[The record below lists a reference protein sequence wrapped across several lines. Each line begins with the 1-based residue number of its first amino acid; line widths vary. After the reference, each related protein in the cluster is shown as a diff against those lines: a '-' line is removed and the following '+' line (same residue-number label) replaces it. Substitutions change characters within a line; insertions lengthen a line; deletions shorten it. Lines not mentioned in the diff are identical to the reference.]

1 LRASRAPAPDPVA
14 HGNATGHN
22 EAIAPPHPAAREDRM
37 SFKGQTVVITGAAGN
52 LGQAVAAR
60 FAAEGANLALLDLNQ
75 AALDNVPTAG
85 SGDVLRQGV
94 DLSDAAVISTAIGA
108 VIARF
113 GRIDALC
120 NLAGGFHM
128 GEKVHEVPA
137 DKWDFM
143 MELNAGSVLRMAQA
157 VVPHMLKAGGGRIV
171 NIGAYSAL
179 SGKAEMGAYVASK
192 SAVIRL
198 TETMAAELR
207 SHNINVNCVLPSV
220 IDTPQ
225 NRAAMPKA
233 DPAKWVAPEA
243 LADVLLFLCS
253 PAARAIHGAAIPVVG
268 LS

>member
-1 LRASRAPAPDPVA
+1 
-14 HGNATGHN
+14 
-22 EAIAPPHPAAREDRM
+22 M

-60 FAAEGANLALLDLNQ
+60 FAVEGAKLALLDLNQ
-75 AALDNVPTAG
+75 AALDKVPTAG
-85 SGDVLRQGV
+85 AGDVLRQVV
-94 DLSDAAVISTAIGA
+94 DLSDTVSISAAIGA

-171 NIGAYSAL
+171 NIGANSAL

-207 SHNINVNCVLPSV
+207 SHNINVNCVLPSI

-233 DPAKWVAPEA
+233 DPAKWVAPAA

>member
-1 LRASRAPAPDPVA
+1 
-14 HGNATGHN
+14 
-22 EAIAPPHPAAREDRM
+22 M

-52 LGQAVAAR
+52 LGQAVAAA
-60 FAAEGANLALLDLNQ
+60 FAATGANLVLLDLNE
-75 AALDNVPTAG
+75 ASLAKVATKGAG
-85 SGDVLRQGV
+85 HVLRELV
-94 DLSDAAVISTAIGA
+94 DLGDPPSIESAVAAI
-108 VIARF
+108 IARF

-128 GEKVHEVPA
+128 GETVHETPA
-137 DKWDFM
+137 DKCNFM

-171 NIGAYSAL
+171 NIGANSAL
-179 SGKAEMGAYVASK
+179 GGKAEMGAYVASK

-207 SHNINVNCVLPSV
+207 GHNINVNCVLPSI

>member
-1 LRASRAPAPDPVA
+1 M
-14 HGNATGHN
+14 T
-22 EAIAPPHPAAREDRM
+22 
-37 SFKGQTVVITGAAGN
+37 FKGQTVLITGAAGN
-52 LGQAVAAR
+52 LGRAVAAA
-60 FAAEGANLALLDLNQ
+60 FAEAGANLVLIDLKDDALKSVATKGAGGVLAQRADLADP
-75 AALDNVPTAG
+75 AAIAG
-85 SGDVLRQGV
+85 AV
-94 DLSDAAVISTAIGA
+94 DAAIK
-108 VIARF
+108 RF

-120 NLAGGFHM
+120 NLAGGFAM
-128 GEKVHEVPA
+128 GDKAHELGA
-137 DKWDFM
+137 EAWNNM
-143 MELNAGSVLRMAQA
+143 MELNAGSVLRMSHA

-171 NIGAYSAL
+171 NIGANSAL
-179 SGKAEMGAYVASK
+179 SGKAEMGAYIASK

-207 SHNINVNCVLPSV
+207 GHNINVNCVLPSI

-233 DPAKWVAPEA
+233 DPAKWVAPAA

>member
-1 LRASRAPAPDPVA
+1 
-14 HGNATGHN
+14 
-22 EAIAPPHPAAREDRM
+22 M
-37 SFKGQTVVITGAAGN
+37 SFKGQTTMITGAAGN
-52 LGQAVAAR
+52 LGQAVAAA
-60 FAAEGANLALLDLNQ
+60 FAAAGANLVLLDLNDD
-75 AALDNVPTAG
+75 ALQEVATAG
-85 SGDVLRQGV
+85 AGDVMRQRV
-94 DLSDAAVISTAIGA
+94 DLADTALIAGAVDAA
-108 VIARF
+108 IARF

-128 GEKVHEVPA
+128 GEKVHKIPA
-137 DKWDFM
+137 DTWNFM
-143 MELNAGSVLRMAQA
+143 MELNAGSVLRMSQA
-157 VVPHMLKAGGGRIV
+157 VVPHMLKASAGKVV
-171 NIGAYSAL
+171 NIGAFSAL

-198 TETMAAELR
+198 TESMAAELR
-207 SHNINVNCVLPSV
+207 GRSINVNCVLPSI

-233 DPAKWVAPEA
+233 DPSRWVAPEA

>member
-1 LRASRAPAPDPVA
+1 
-14 HGNATGHN
+14 
-22 EAIAPPHPAAREDRM
+22 M
-37 SFKGQTVVITGAAGN
+37 SFKGQTVIITGAAGN

-60 FAAEGANLALLDLNQ
+60 FAVEGANLALLDLNQ
-75 AALDNVPTAG
+75 AALDKVPAAG
-85 SGDVLRQGV
+85 AGDVLRQGV
-94 DLSDAAVISTAIGA
+94 DLSDTASISAAIGA

-157 VVPHMLKAGGGRIV
+157 VVPHMLKSGGGRIV
-171 NIGAYSAL
+171 NIGANSAL
-179 SGKAEMGAYVASK
+179 SGKAEMGAYIASK

-207 SHNINVNCVLPSV
+207 SHNINVNCVLPSI

>member
-1 LRASRAPAPDPVA
+1 M
-14 HGNATGHN
+14 T
-22 EAIAPPHPAAREDRM
+22 
-37 SFKGQTVVITGAAGN
+37 FKGQAVLITGAAGN
-52 LGQAVAAR
+52 LGRAVAAA
-60 FAAEGANLALLDLNQ
+60 FAEVGANLVLIDLKDDALKSVATKGASGVLAQRADLADPASI
-75 AALDNVPTAG
+75 AAAV
-85 SGDVLRQGV
+85 
-94 DLSDAAVISTAIGA
+94 DAAIK
-108 VIARF
+108 RF

-120 NLAGGFHM
+120 NLAGGFAM
-128 GEKVHEVPA
+128 GEKVHEIPA

-143 MELNAGSVLRMAQA
+143 MELNAGSVLRMSNA

-171 NIGAYSAL
+171 NIGANSAL
-179 SGKAEMGAYVASK
+179 SGKAEMGAYIASK

-207 SHNINVNCVLPSV
+207 GHNINVNCVLPSI

-233 DPAKWVAPEA
+233 DPKKWVAPEA

>member
-1 LRASRAPAPDPVA
+1 
-14 HGNATGHN
+14 
-22 EAIAPPHPAAREDRM
+22 M
-37 SFKGQTVVITGAAGN
+37 SFKGQTVIITGAAGN
-52 LGQAVAAR
+52 LGQAVAVR
-60 FAAEGANLALLDLNQ
+60 FAAEGANLALLDLKQ
-75 AALDNVPTAG
+75 AALDKVPTAG
-85 SGDVLRQGV
+85 AGDVLRQVV
-94 DLSDAAVISTAIGA
+94 DLSDTASVSTAIGA

-128 GEKVHEVPA
+128 GEKVYEIPA

-143 MELNAGSVLRMAQA
+143 MQLNAGSVLRMAQA

-171 NIGAYSAL
+171 NIGANSAL

>member
-1 LRASRAPAPDPVA
+1 
-14 HGNATGHN
+14 
-22 EAIAPPHPAAREDRM
+22 M

-75 AALDNVPTAG
+75 AALDRVPTAG
-85 SGDVLRQGV
+85 AGDVLRQVV
-94 DLSDAAVISTAIGA
+94 DLSDTVSISAATGA

-171 NIGAYSAL
+171 NIGANSAL

-207 SHNINVNCVLPSV
+207 GHNINVNCVLPSI

-233 DPAKWVAPEA
+233 DPAKWVAPAA

>member
-1 LRASRAPAPDPVA
+1 
-14 HGNATGHN
+14 
-22 EAIAPPHPAAREDRM
+22 M
-37 SFKGQTVVITGAAGN
+37 SFKGQTALITGAAGN
-52 LGQAVAAR
+52 LGQAVAAA
-60 FAAEGANLALLDLNQ
+60 FAAAGANLVLLDLNE
-75 AALDNVPTAG
+75 AALAKVPAQG
-85 SGDVLRQGV
+85 AADVLRQRV
-94 DLSDAAVISTAIGA
+94 DLSDPVSITAATKAA
-108 VIARF
+108 IARF
-113 GRIDALC
+113 QRIDALC
-120 NLAGGFHM
+120 NLAGGFQM
-128 GEKVHEVPA
+128 GDKAHELTA
-137 DKWDFM
+137 DKWNFM
-143 MELNAGSVLRMAQA
+143 MELNAGSVLRMTHA

-179 SGKAEMGAYVASK
+179 GGKAEMGAYIASK

-207 SHNINVNCVLPSV
+207 THNINVNCVLPSI

-233 DPAKWVAPEA
+233 DPRKWVAPEA

>member
-1 LRASRAPAPDPVA
+1 
-14 HGNATGHN
+14 
-22 EAIAPPHPAAREDRM
+22 M
-37 SFKGQTVVITGAAGN
+37 SFKGQTVIITGAAGN
-52 LGQAVAAR
+52 LGHAVAAA
-60 FAAEGANLALLDLNQ
+60 FAAAGANLVLLDLNED
-75 AALDNVPTAG
+75 ALKKTPTAG
-85 SGDVLRQGV
+85 ASDVLRQRV
-94 DLSDAAVISTAIGA
+94 DLSDAVSIAAAVDAAIK
-108 VIARF
+108 RF

-128 GEKVHEVPA
+128 GEKVHEITA

-171 NIGAYSAL
+171 NIGANSAL
-179 SGKAEMGAYVASK
+179 GGKAEMGAYIASK

-207 SHNINVNCVLPSV
+207 GHNINVNCVLPSI

-233 DPAKWVAPEA
+233 DPRKWVAPEA

>member
-1 LRASRAPAPDPVA
+1 V
-14 HGNATGHN
+14 
-22 EAIAPPHPAAREDRM
+22 
-37 SFKGQTVVITGAAGN
+37 
-52 LGQAVAAR
+52 
-60 FAAEGANLALLDLNQ
+60 LLDLHEEALKKTP
-75 AALDNVPTAG
+75 AAGA
-85 SGDVLRQGV
+85 SDVLRQRV
-94 DLSDAAVISTAIGA
+94 DLSDAASIAAAVTAA
-108 VIARF
+108 LARF
-113 GRIDALC
+113 GRIDAVC

-128 GEKVHEVPA
+128 GEKVHEISA

-143 MELNAGSVLRMAQA
+143 MELNAGTVLRMCNA

-171 NIGAYSAL
+171 NIGANSAL
-179 SGKAEMGAYVASK
+179 GGKAEMGAYIASK

-207 SHNINVNCVLPSV
+207 GHNINVNCVLPSI

-233 DPAKWVAPEA
+233 DPKKWVAPEA

>member
-1 LRASRAPAPDPVA
+1 
-14 HGNATGHN
+14 
-22 EAIAPPHPAAREDRM
+22 M

-225 NRAAMPKA
+225 NRAAMSKA

>member
-1 LRASRAPAPDPVA
+1 
-14 HGNATGHN
+14 
-22 EAIAPPHPAAREDRM
+22 M

-253 PAARAIHGAAIPVVG
+253 PAARSIHGAAIPVVG

>member
-1 LRASRAPAPDPVA
+1 M
-14 HGNATGHN
+14 T
-22 EAIAPPHPAAREDRM
+22 
-37 SFKGQTVVITGAAGN
+37 FKNQTVIITGAAGN

-75 AALDNVPTAG
+75 AALDKVPTTGA
-85 SGDVLRQGV
+85 GDVLRQIA
-94 DLSDAAVISTAIGA
+94 DLSDTVSVSAAIGA

-120 NLAGGFHM
+120 NIAGGFHM
-128 GEKVHEVPA
+128 GEKVHEMPA
-137 DKWDFM
+137 DRWDFM

-157 VVPHMLKAGGGRIV
+157 VVPHMLKAGGGKIV
-171 NIGAYSAL
+171 NIGANSAL

-207 SHNINVNCVLPSV
+207 SHNINVNCVLPSI

-233 DPAKWVAPEA
+233 DPRKWVEPAA

>member
-1 LRASRAPAPDPVA
+1 M
-14 HGNATGHN
+14 T
-22 EAIAPPHPAAREDRM
+22 
-37 SFKGQTVVITGAAGN
+37 FKNQTVLITGAAGN
-52 LGQAVAAR
+52 LGRAVAAA
-60 FAAEGANLALLDLNQ
+60 FAAAGANLVLIDLNEDALKSVATKGAGGVLAQ
-75 AALDNVPTAG
+75 RADLADPAAIATA
-85 SGDVLRQGV
+85 V
-94 DLSDAAVISTAIGA
+94 DAAIN
-108 VIARF
+108 RF

-120 NLAGGFHM
+120 NLAGGFAM
-128 GEKVHEVPA
+128 GDKAHELSA
-137 DKWDFM
+137 EAWNNM
-143 MELNAGSVLRMAQA
+143 MELNAGSVLRMSHA
-157 VVPHMLKAGGGRIV
+157 VVPHMLKQGGGKIV
-171 NIGAYSAL
+171 NIGANSAL

-207 SHNINVNCVLPSV
+207 SHNINVNCVLPSI

-233 DPAKWVAPEA
+233 DPKKWVAPEA

>member
-1 LRASRAPAPDPVA
+1 
-14 HGNATGHN
+14 
-22 EAIAPPHPAAREDRM
+22 M

-128 GEKVHEVPA
+128 GEKVHEISA

>member
-1 LRASRAPAPDPVA
+1 
-14 HGNATGHN
+14 
-22 EAIAPPHPAAREDRM
+22 M
-37 SFKGQTVVITGAAGN
+37 SQ
-52 LGQAVAAR
+52 
-60 FAAEGANLALLDLNQ
+60 
-75 AALDNVPTAG
+75 
-85 SGDVLRQGV
+85 
-94 DLSDAAVISTAIGA
+94 
-108 VIARF
+108 RF

-128 GEKVHEVPA
+128 GEKVHEIPA

-143 MELNAGSVLRMAQA
+143 MELNAGSVLRMSHA
-157 VVPHMLKAGGGRIV
+157 VVPQMLKAGGGKIV
-171 NIGAYSAL
+171 NIGAFSAL
-179 SGKAEMGAYVASK
+179 SGKAEMGAYIASK

-207 SHNINVNCVLPSV
+207 GHNINVNCVLPSI

-253 PAARAIHGAAIPVVG
+253 PGARAIHGAAIPVVG

>member
-1 LRASRAPAPDPVA
+1 M
-14 HGNATGHN
+14 T
-22 EAIAPPHPAAREDRM
+22 
-37 SFKGQTVVITGAAGN
+37 FKNQTVMITGAAGN
-52 LGQAVAAR
+52 LGRAVAAA
-60 FAAEGANLALLDLNQ
+60 FAEAGADLALIDLNEDAL
-75 AALDNVPTAG
+75 AAVPTQGAD
-85 SGDVLRQGV
+85 DVLRRRA
-94 DLSDAAVISTAIGA
+94 DLSDPASVSAAVAAAID
-108 VIARF
+108 RF

-128 GEKVHEVPA
+128 GEKAHEIPA
-137 DKWDFM
+137 DRWNFM

-157 VVPHMLKAGGGRIV
+157 VVPHMLKAGGGKIV

-179 SGKAEMGAYVASK
+179 GGKAEMGAYVAAK

-207 SHNINVNCVLPSV
+207 SHNINVNCVLPSI

-233 DPAKWVAPEA
+233 DPKRWVAPEA
-243 LADVLLFLCS
+243 LADVILFLCS

>member
-1 LRASRAPAPDPVA
+1 M
-14 HGNATGHN
+14 N
-22 EAIAPPHPAAREDRM
+22 
-37 SFKGQTVVITGAAGN
+37 QTVLITGAAGN
-52 LGQAVAAR
+52 LGRAVAAA
-60 FAAEGANLALLDLNQ
+60 FAAAGANLVLLDLNED
-75 AALDNVPTAG
+75 ALKAIPTAG
-85 SGDVLRQGV
+85 AGDVLRQRA
-94 DLSDAAVISTAIGA
+94 DLADAASITAAVDAAVK
-108 VIARF
+108 RF

-120 NLAGGFHM
+120 NLAGGFAM
-128 GEKVHEVPA
+128 GDKAHELSA
-137 DKWDFM
+137 EAWNRM
-143 MELNAGSVLRMAQA
+143 MELNAGTVLRMCQA
-157 VVPHMLKAGGGRIV
+157 VVPHMLQAGGGRIV

-207 SHNINVNCVLPSV
+207 GHGINVNCVLPSI

-233 DPAKWVAPEA
+233 DPKKWVAPEA

>member
-1 LRASRAPAPDPVA
+1 M
-14 HGNATGHN
+14 T
-22 EAIAPPHPAAREDRM
+22 
-37 SFKGQTVVITGAAGN
+37 FKNQTVIITGAAGN

-75 AALDNVPTAG
+75 AALDKVPTTGA
-85 SGDVLRQGV
+85 GDVLRQIA
-94 DLSDAAVISTAIGA
+94 DLSDTVSVSAAIGA

-120 NLAGGFHM
+120 NIAGGFHM
-128 GEKVHEVPA
+128 GEKVHEMPA
-137 DKWDFM
+137 DRWDFM

-157 VVPHMLKAGGGRIV
+157 VVPHMLKAGGGKIV
-171 NIGAYSAL
+171 NIGANSAL

-233 DPAKWVAPEA
+233 DPRKWVEPAA

>member
-1 LRASRAPAPDPVA
+1 
-14 HGNATGHN
+14 
-22 EAIAPPHPAAREDRM
+22 M

-75 AALDNVPTAG
+75 AALDKVPAAG
-85 SGDVLRQGV
+85 AGDVLRQVV
-94 DLSDAAVISTAIGA
+94 DLSDTVSISAAIGA

-171 NIGAYSAL
+171 NIGANSAL

-207 SHNINVNCVLPSV
+207 SHNINVNCVLPSI

-233 DPAKWVAPEA
+233 DPAKWVAPAA

>member
-1 LRASRAPAPDPVA
+1 M
-14 HGNATGHN
+14 T
-22 EAIAPPHPAAREDRM
+22 
-37 SFKGQTVVITGAAGN
+37 FKNQTAMITGAAGN
-52 LGQAVAAR
+52 LGHAVSAA
-60 FAAEGANLALLDLNQ
+60 FAAAGANLALLDLNED
-75 AALDNVPTAG
+75 ALKKTPTAG
-85 SGDVLRQGV
+85 GGDVLRQRV
-94 DLSDAAVISTAIGA
+94 DLSDAASIAAA
-108 VIARF
+108 VDAAVKRF

-128 GEKVHEVPA
+128 GEKVHEIPA

-157 VVPHMLKAGGGRIV
+157 VVPHMLKQGGGRIV
-171 NIGAYSAL
+171 NIGANSAL
-179 SGKAEMGAYVASK
+179 SGKAEMAAYIASK

-198 TETMAAELR
+198 TESMAAELR
-207 SHNINVNCVLPSV
+207 GHNINVNCVLPSV

>member
-1 LRASRAPAPDPVA
+1 
-14 HGNATGHN
+14 
-22 EAIAPPHPAAREDRM
+22 M

-52 LGQAVAAR
+52 LGQAVAAA
-60 FAAEGANLALLDLNQ
+60 FAAAGANLALFDLND
-75 AALDNVPTAG
+75 AALGKVPTAG
-85 SGDVLRQGV
+85 AGGALRQRV
-94 DLSDAAVISTAIGA
+94 DLADPASITAAVDAAISK
-108 VIARF
+108 F
-113 GRIDALC
+113 GRIDAVC
-120 NLAGGFHM
+120 NLAGGFQM
-128 GEKVHEVPA
+128 GDKVHELTA

-143 MELNAGSVLRMAQA
+143 MELNAGSVLRMSHA

-179 SGKAEMGAYVASK
+179 SGKPEMSAYIASK

-198 TETMAAELR
+198 TESMAAELR
-207 SHNINVNCVLPSV
+207 SHNINVNCVLPSI

-233 DPAKWVAPEA
+233 DPNKWVAPEA
-243 LADVLLFLCS
+243 LADVLMFLCS

>member
-1 LRASRAPAPDPVA
+1 M
-14 HGNATGHN
+14 T
-22 EAIAPPHPAAREDRM
+22 
-37 SFKGQTVVITGAAGN
+37 FKGQAVLITGAAGN
-52 LGQAVAAR
+52 LGRAVAAA
-60 FAAEGANLALLDLNQ
+60 FAEVGANLVIIDLKDDALKSVATKGASGVLAQRADLADPASI
-75 AALDNVPTAG
+75 AAAV
-85 SGDVLRQGV
+85 
-94 DLSDAAVISTAIGA
+94 DAAIK
-108 VIARF
+108 RF

-120 NLAGGFHM
+120 NLAGGFQM
-128 GEKVHEVPA
+128 GEKVHEIPA

-143 MELNAGSVLRMAQA
+143 MELNAGSVLRMSNA

-171 NIGAYSAL
+171 NIGANSAL
-179 SGKAEMGAYVASK
+179 SGKAEMGAYIASK

-207 SHNINVNCVLPSV
+207 GHNINVNCVLPSI

-233 DPAKWVAPEA
+233 DPKKWVAPEA

>member
-1 LRASRAPAPDPVA
+1 
-14 HGNATGHN
+14 
-22 EAIAPPHPAAREDRM
+22 M

-52 LGQAVAAR
+52 LGQAVAAA
-60 FAAEGANLALLDLNQ
+60 FAATGANLVLLDLNE
-75 AALDNVPTAG
+75 ASLAKVATKGAG
-85 SGDVLRQGV
+85 HVLRELV
-94 DLSDAAVISTAIGA
+94 DLGDPPSIESAVAAI
-108 VIARF
+108 IARF

-128 GEKVHEVPA
+128 GETVHETPA
-137 DKWDFM
+137 DKWNFM

-171 NIGAYSAL
+171 NIGANSAL
-179 SGKAEMGAYVASK
+179 GGKAEMGAYVASK

-207 SHNINVNCVLPSV
+207 GHNINVNCVLPSI